1 MISLKEIEKANNITI
16 LTNYKSFAN
25 ASALYTHILRLHK
38 KVNLVSENSNLKVA
52 LLCIPWFDKVRT
64 TVGSSSELIIDMS
77 LEDDSLYDLLKK
89 ENIVINKKMATAL
102 YADFLLRYDDFFSDE
117 VDGMVFAS
125 VSELIAL
132 GAEYKL
138 CNKMI
143 KKSMPLSLIRLKSI
157 LFSGMLLKENASLAV
172 LKIGLD
178 DLKSS
183 GASFEDID
191 TIMKEVLNIV
201 HVKKVVLLDADN
213 ENKLLKEI

>member
-16 LTNYKSFAN
+16 LTDYKSFAN

-143 KKSMPLSLIRLKSI
+143 KKSIPLSLIRLKSI

-201 HVKKVVLLDADN
+201 HVEKVVLLDGDN

>member
-52 LLCIPWFDKVRT
+52 LSCIPWFDKVRT

-172 LKIGLD
+172 LKVGLD

>member
-1 MISLKEIEKANNITI
+1 MISLKEIKKANNITI

-38 KVNLVSENSNLKVA
+38 KVNLVSTDTKLSVELS
-52 LLCIPWFDKVRT
+52 CIPWFDKVRVV
-64 TVGSSSELIIDMS
+64 VGSSSDLIVDMS
-77 LEDDSLYDLLKK
+77 LENESLYDLFKR
-89 ENIVINKKMATAL
+89 EDISINKKMATAL
-102 YADFLLRYDDFFSDE
+102 YADFLLRYDSFLSDE
-117 VDGMVFAS
+117 VDGIVFAK
-125 VSELIAL
+125 VSELIAM
-132 GAEYKL
+132 GAEFKL

-157 LFSGMLLKENASLAV
+157 LFKNMLLKENASLAV
-172 LKIGLD
+172 LKVGLD

-183 GASFEDID
+183 GASFEDVDI
-191 TIMKEVLNIV
+191 IMKEVLNIV